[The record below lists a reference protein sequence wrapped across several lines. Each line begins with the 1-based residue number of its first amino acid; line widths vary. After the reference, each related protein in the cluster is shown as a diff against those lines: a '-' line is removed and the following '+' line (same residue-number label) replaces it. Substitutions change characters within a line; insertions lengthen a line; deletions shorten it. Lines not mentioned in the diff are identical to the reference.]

1 MKSKI
6 YLKDCLYE
14 INVYGQKVGITKH
27 LPEIRSFYYLNFETK
42 TYHSRHDDFR
52 FTKNI
57 PFHYGVTKVLECV
70 AEISN
75 FLEPKNALIKVV
87 SYSFK

>member
-1 MKSKI
+1 MKTKI

-14 INVYGQKVGITKH
+14 INIHHKKIGITKH
-27 LPEIRSFYYLNFETK
+27 LPQIKSFYYLNFKTK

-57 PFHYGVTKVLECV
+57 PFHYGVTKVLECLC
-70 AEISN
+70 EINN
-75 FLEPKNALIKVV
+75 FSEPKEHIIRLI
-87 SYSFK
+87 SHSF